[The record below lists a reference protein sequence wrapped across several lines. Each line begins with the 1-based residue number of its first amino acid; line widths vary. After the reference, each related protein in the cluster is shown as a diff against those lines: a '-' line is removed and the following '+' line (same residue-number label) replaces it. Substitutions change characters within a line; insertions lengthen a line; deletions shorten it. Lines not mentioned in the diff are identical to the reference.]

1 MIDLTKMNPQQR
13 EAILSTEGPLLIL
26 AGAGS
31 GKTRVL
37 THRVAHL
44 VLDKG
49 VDPENILAITFTN
62 KATNEM
68 RERIKVLVGRD
79 TAFIKIGTFHRVC
92 LDILR
97 SYPELVG
104 LPPKFNLVGVDDA
117 KKIIARQCVIEG
129 IEPGPVAAAI
139 SRAKN
144 ELVTPDDMAR
154 AANNAYKDSVARVYA
169 EYEKTLRLSKVLDL
183 DDILV
188 ECHRLLEENP
198 TVLAMY
204 QDQYRYIHVDEY
216 QDTCHAQ
223 YCIVEMLAAKHKN
236 LMVVGDDDQCLVAG
250 TLVTMADG
258 RRLRIEDIVPGDKVL
273 SGHGSGRF
281 EPSSVA
287 KVHKHVGVRR
297 GVEITLCSGQV
308 ITSTVEHTHFA
319 GFQAGASPQRH
330 FVYLMYR
337 AGTGFR
343 VGTTRTYTDVKKR
356 NGEVLGFQMRSNQ
369 EKADAAWV
377 ISTHDTEREAR
388 VAEYVLSLTYGIPTI
403 PFKPRTHSGRQNGL
417 IGDQATIDKVFA
429 AIDSRE
435 GAVRLLEDK
444 GYSAKHPHHI
454 PRSRANRRNV
464 SVTLCCDRGQ
474 HVIAMSG
481 SDAEGREKLLELG
494 LSIRGA
500 KGGGWRYETAMVSF
514 GAIMDIAMRITD
526 AFEGDVN
533 LFLQARIGQPNGGK
547 IALPFTPACNVVA
560 GMVMLDE
567 KGAPQVVQSVRHV
580 TLLGPVYDI
589 DVERTHNYIA
599 NGIVTHNSI
608 YSFRAADIN
617 NIMNFERE
625 YPGAKVVVLGTN
637 YRSSANILSV
647 AGALIMRNQDR
658 REKRLDTPNAAG
670 TPVRHV
676 RAEGEREEADFVA
689 AASKALIRNGVSPA
703 DIAVLYRVATLS
715 SDLESAFLRAGVK
728 YEVVRG
734 TRYVDRK
741 IVRDALAYIST
752 AVHPEDEISLR
763 RIANVPKRGLGEV
776 TMDNLTKAGVE
787 AGVTL
792 REALER
798 GAKGWLPMT
807 PKAREAAG
815 SLVDTLNEVREAMK
829 RRTLVA
835 QVKAILEATGLLYA
849 PTKGDTP
856 DQDSAGD
863 LMKLADIAD
872 ALVEEKPDADITDLL
887 DYLALQSEAD
897 DKTEDSSKKVK
908 LLTVHAS
915 KGLEFHSVFVVGVEE
930 GIMPHNRAR
939 TDPKPAAME
948 EERRLAYV
956 AMTRAK
962 TNLTLSSVATRRLY
976 GERKSATSSRF
987 LQEIPDYLLKKTR
1000 T

>member
-37 THRVAHL
+37 THRVAHI

-49 VDPENILAITFTN
+49 VDPENVLAITFTN

-144 ELVTPDDMAR
+144 ELVTPEDMAR

-188 ECHRLLEENP
+188 ECHRLLDENP

-223 YCIVEMLAAKHKN
+223 YRIVSMLADKHKN
-236 LMVVGDDDQCLVAG
+236 LMVVGDDDQ
-250 TLVTMADG
+250 
-258 RRLRIEDIVPGDKVL
+258 
-273 SGHGSGRF
+273 
-281 EPSSVA
+281 
-287 KVHKHVGVRR
+287 
-297 GVEITLCSGQV
+297 
-308 ITSTVEHTHFA
+308 
-319 GFQAGASPQRH
+319 
-330 FVYLMYR
+330 
-337 AGTGFR
+337 
-343 VGTTRTYTDVKKR
+343 
-356 NGEVLGFQMRSNQ
+356 
-369 EKADAAWV
+369 
-377 ISTHDTEREAR
+377 
-388 VAEYVLSLTYGIPTI
+388 
-403 PFKPRTHSGRQNGL
+403 
-417 IGDQATIDKVFA
+417 
-429 AIDSRE
+429 
-435 GAVRLLEDK
+435 
-444 GYSAKHPHHI
+444 
-454 PRSRANRRNV
+454 
-464 SVTLCCDRGQ
+464 
-474 HVIAMSG
+474 
-481 SDAEGREKLLELG
+481 
-494 LSIRGA
+494 
-500 KGGGWRYETAMVSF
+500 
-514 GAIMDIAMRITD
+514 
-526 AFEGDVN
+526 
-533 LFLQARIGQPNGGK
+533 
-547 IALPFTPACNVVA
+547 
-560 GMVMLDE
+560 
-567 KGAPQVVQSVRHV
+567 
-580 TLLGPVYDI
+580 
-589 DVERTHNYIA
+589 
-599 NGIVTHNSI
+599 SI
-608 YSFRAADIN
+608 YSFRAADIH

-658 REKRLDTPNAAG
+658 REKLLDTPNAAG

-752 AVHPEDEISLR
+752 AVHPDDEISLR

-776 TMDNLTKAGVE
+776 TLDNLTKAGVE

-807 PKAREAAG
+807 PKAREAATN
-815 SLVDTLNEVREAMK
+815 LVDTLNEVREALSK
-829 RRTLVA
+829 RTLVA